1 MEHDGRLDQTR
12 LSGRRPTTVAATA
25 LVSVAGPWLLAGL
38 ALTAWFALAGEAT
51 FNTIL
56 GAAAIAG
63 FPTMLAAAS
72 TPGSFTRQRVD
83 PRIVVGDVLGLGGGS
98 IANAYVIALIVEGIV
113 IAACLR
119 RLPRRIAHA
128 PAVGAGSS
136 ARLRPRLGPRTVE
149 KVRIRSHQIPRGA
162 SQRRRARSPDEFIA
176 KIGVAAEQADESK
189 GWLQLLVASGLA
201 RIEDVGCESS
211 IANRQWNSRADSFD
225 QTEVFL
231 TRPRWTQSSR

>member
-72 TPGSFTRQRVD
+72 TTGSFTRQRVD
-83 PRIVVGDVLGLGGGS
+83 PRIVVGDVLGLGGGRS
-98 IANAYVIALIVEGIV
+98 QM
-113 IAACLR
+113 
-119 RLPRRIAHA
+119 
-128 PAVGAGSS
+128 
-136 ARLRPRLGPRTVE
+136 RT
-149 KVRIRSHQIPRGA
+149 S
-162 SQRRRARSPDEFIA
+162 
-176 KIGVAAEQADESK
+176 
-189 GWLQLLVASGLA
+189 LL
-201 RIEDVGCESS
+201 
-211 IANRQWNSRADSFD
+211 
-225 QTEVFL
+225 
-231 TRPRWTQSSR
+231 